1 MGYNYI
7 QVGDQSW
14 GTRMATKPMSN
25 IGPIAMPH
33 QSVNDLYGLPSAT
46 LYTTMSGK
54 HYPNYIVADHKG
66 SARTPRTSVAPYLPT
81 CPWKSYPLIVLKYS
95 TGHTD
100 VSEFVLHHK
109 AVALQC
115 AQQGGWWEFFAL
127 PKFFLSFSRTSKP
140 SNSSHKV
147 LQTPPPQ
154 TIDPTKISPSIGS
167 PKMTSTSCRVINIS
181 PCGRWNVWVS
191 GRHHSTRVDIRP
203 WSISL
208 DGALNNPSSPTN
220 LIMSI
225 TQLSCIDIFAISLEW
240 PRHSSGPE
248 SYKINKNYSG
258 C

>member
-1 MGYNYI
+1 MYLNLCCIIKQWLYN
-7 QVGDQSW
+7 
-14 GTRMATKPMSN
+14 ALN
-25 IGPIAMPH
+25 
-33 QSVNDLYGLPSAT
+33 
-46 LYTTMSGK
+46 
-54 HYPNYIVADHKG
+54 
-66 SARTPRTSVAPYLPT
+66 
-81 CPWKSYPLIVLKYS
+81 
-95 TGHTD
+95 
-100 VSEFVLHHK
+100 K
-109 AVALQC
+109 AVDENSLPYQSFFCHSPELQNQ
-115 AQQGGWWEFFAL
+115 AT
-127 PKFFLSFSRTSKP
+127 PHTKSSKP
-140 SNSSHKV
+140 P
-147 LQTPPPQ
+147 LPP